1 MIWERDIYK
10 RNELNEKLI
19 KQFDRAVEYRKRF
32 ISNEYLKTLDDND
45 FIAIMVEGYLNV
57 TFITNEFTPIEI
69 AEEVIPFDENK
80 IYPLQRIEMKIHYK
94 TY

>member
-1 MIWERDIYK
+1 MIWEKDIYK

-32 ISNEYLKTLDDND
+32 ISEEYLKTLDNDN
-45 FIAIMVEGYLNV
+45 FIAIIVEGYLNV
-57 TFITNEFTPIEI
+57 TFITNEFNPIEI